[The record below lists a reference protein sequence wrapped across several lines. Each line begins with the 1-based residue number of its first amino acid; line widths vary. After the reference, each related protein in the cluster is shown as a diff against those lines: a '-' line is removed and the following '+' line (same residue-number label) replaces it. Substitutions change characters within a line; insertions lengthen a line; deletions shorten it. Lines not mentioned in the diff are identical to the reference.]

1 MSTKPQ
7 VTITGISGFIGAE
20 VCLAFLNDGG
30 FKVRG
35 TVRSKDNKAKIDPLK
50 KAFKKKFDELEIV
63 EADLMD
69 HKSLV
74 KAIEG
79 SEYVVHTASPVEM
92 VQEKDAMKVI

>member
-1 MSTKPQ
+1 MSDKPL

-35 TVRSKDNKAKIDPLK
+35 TVRSKTNDSKIDPLK
-50 KAFKKKFDELEIV
+50 KAFKEKFNQLEIV

-69 HKSLV
+69 
-74 KAIEG
+74 
-79 SEYVVHTASPVEM
+79 
-92 VQEKDAMKVI
+92 D